1 VSGSAICGVWGGY
14 HFDDLVADNVFDEAG
29 CFGERFRD
37 FAGDKHH
44 LLDLDL
50 VRVSFRPRQWP
61 RTLYFLSLSCDIVTD
76 PRTVVVRNPDHGESA
91 LFPDIAIPT
100 GAFPKI
106 VGS

>member
-1 VSGSAICGVWGGY
+1 VRGGY

-50 VRVSFRPRQWP
+50 VRVSFRAGQWQ
-61 RTLYFLSLSCDIVTD
+61 RTLYFLSLLSCDIVTGS
-76 PRTVVVRNPDHGESA
+76 RIVVVPNSDR
-91 LFPDIAIPT
+91 FI
-100 GAFPKI
+100 
-106 VGS
+106 